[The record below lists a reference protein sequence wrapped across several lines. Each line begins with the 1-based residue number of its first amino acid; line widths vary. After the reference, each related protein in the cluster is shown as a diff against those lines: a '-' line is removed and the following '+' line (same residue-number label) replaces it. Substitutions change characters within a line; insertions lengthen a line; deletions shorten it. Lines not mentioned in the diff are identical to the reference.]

1 MGWVSYFEDN
11 LERLQDHIRNAED
24 LLQSSEASNA
34 ERSTSA
40 LKTLLEARAI
50 LDVILQHLDLAT
62 SPELDAAY
70 ELNMSKRKISALEA
84 ELAAEKQR
92 VSKLQDAAAM
102 QSARLEEQKK
112 HVSGLVKDKRR
123 VEKEFEKVA
132 KSDFAAAVDAFS
144 SPAMIKKH
152 RPDA

>member
-11 LERLQDHIRNAED
+11 LERLQDHIRSAED
-24 LLQSSEASNA
+24 LLQNSETSNA

-40 LKTLLEARAI
+40 LKTLLEAKAI

-102 QSARLEEQKK
+102 QSKRLEASKK
-112 HVSGLVKDKRR
+112 HMSGLVKDKRR
-123 VEKEFEKVA
+123 VEKEFEKIV
-132 KSDFAAAVDAFS
+132 KSDFAAAVDVFS

-152 RPDA
+152 KPDA

>member
-11 LERLQDHIRNAED
+11 LERLQDHIRSAEG
-24 LLQSSEASNA
+24 LLQNSETSNA

-40 LKTLLEARAI
+40 LKTLLEAKAI

-70 ELNMSKRKISALEA
+70 ELNMYKRKISALEA

-102 QSARLEEQKK
+102 QSKRLEASKE
-112 HVSGLVKDKRR
+112 HVFGLVKEKRR
-123 VEKEFEKVA
+123 VEKEFEKIV
-132 KSDFAAAVDAFS
+132 KSDFAAAVDVFS

-152 RPDA
+152 KPDA

>member
-11 LERLQDHIRNAED
+11 LERLQDHIRSAED
-24 LLQSSEASNA
+24 LLQNSETSNA
-34 ERSTSA
+34 ECSTSA
-40 LKTLLEARAI
+40 LKTLLEAKAI

-70 ELNMSKRKISALEA
+70 ELNMYKRKISALEA
-84 ELAAEKQR
+84 ELATEKQR

-102 QSARLEEQKK
+102 QSKRLEASRK

-123 VEKEFEKVA
+123 VEKEFEKVV
-132 KSDFAAAVDAFS
+132 KSDFAAAVDVFS

-152 RPDA
+152 KPDA